1 MDGARPLIGITMR
14 HELETGRFYLQR
26 EYGEAV
32 EAAGGAP
39 VHLSL
44 IPEAGY
50 VESVLERLDGVLL
63 PGSASD
69 VDPLR
74 YGREPHRQLGTVHP
88 LRDETDAL
96 VLVASGRRRMPLLAI
111 CYGMQAWNVSRGGT
125 LIQDIASEVPGAIK
139 HEQGAPRERPSHRV
153 KFEPESLVA
162 RLAGGESALVN
173 SHHHQAVETIGADLR
188 ATAWTSDGLAEALE
202 ETDGTRWAL
211 GVQWHPEVG
220 WEKDR
225 LSQAIFRDFVS
236 AARQYSVQRA
246 VLEEPAPARVR

>member
-1 MDGARPLIGITMR
+1 
-14 HELETGRFYLQR
+14 
-26 EYGEAV
+26 
-32 EAAGGAP
+32 
-39 VHLSL
+39 
-44 IPEAGY
+44 
-50 VESVLERLDGVLL
+50 
-63 PGSASD
+63 
-69 VDPLR
+69 
-74 YGREPHRQLGTVHP
+74 
-88 LRDETDAL
+88 
-96 VLVASGRRRMPLLAI
+96 MPLLAI

-173 SHHHQAVETIGADLR
+173 SHHHQALETLGADLR
-188 ATAWTSDGLAEALE
+188 ATAWSSDGLAEALE

-236 AARQYSVQRA
+236 AARQYGGRQT
-246 VLEEPAPARVR
+246 VLEEPEGVR